1 MTTPLARLRQD
12 YAAAFLRYLFHRDE
26 AARAAA
32 YELGRLGL
40 CSGISLLDVVQ
51 IHHDVLIEVLH
62 STEELQEVGN
72 AAAAFLVET
81 LAPFEMTNRG
91 FMEQRDRRKPGP
103 MPTE

>member
-40 CSGISLLDVVQ
+40 SSGISLLDVVQ
-51 IHHDVLIEVLH
+51 IHHAVVIDERPGLEGPQ
-62 STEELQEVGN
+62 ELAE
-72 AAAAFLVET
+72 AAATFLVEV
-81 LAPFEMTNRG
+81 LASFDMAQRALT
-91 FMEQRDRRKPGP
+91 EQRD
-103 MPTE
+103 TTD